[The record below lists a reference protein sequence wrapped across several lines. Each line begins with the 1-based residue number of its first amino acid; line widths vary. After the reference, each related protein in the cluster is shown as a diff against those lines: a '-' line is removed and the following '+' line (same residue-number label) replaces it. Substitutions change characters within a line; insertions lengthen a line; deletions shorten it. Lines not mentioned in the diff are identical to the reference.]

1 MARRVWIIA
10 KKDKIEDNDIASA
23 QLNGCAEIAN
33 GIPPALEGII
43 SKFQLPIAYE
53 EPEVPPPPKPRD
65 LEAELDD
72 LKAKVKELEKK

>member
-1 MARRVWIIA
+1 
-10 KKDKIEDNDIASA
+10 
-23 QLNGCAEIAN
+23 
-33 GIPPALEGII
+33 
-43 SKFQLPIAYE
+43 LPIAYE